1 MARLRDVPNVVRTMS
16 FTGLARKLWTEIE
29 QDAIFTWASSLAY
42 SWIFALFP
50 FMIFLLSLAPYMP
63 GSAKQDALKELEPA
77 IRQTVSGEVA
87 DQLVRNVHD
96 VMQNTQG
103 GLLSF
108 GLLLAL
114 WGASGGMTMTMTA
127 LDKAYEVESERSFLK
142 HRLVA
147 IGLTIAVIVLV
158 LIVLVLLPV
167 GGAVVRHFKDQAVL
181 GDVAALAVNIFRY
194 VLAILLLLACVSLIY
209 YFGPNIKQRWHTV
222 TPGAVLTV
230 ALWILMGFGFGFY
243 VSNFG
248 SFNKTYGTLGAAII
262 LLLFFYLSAAV
273 LLIGAELN
281 SVLDFAVLG
290 VKPGTRDFTAAN
302 ATSDGTAEPQRKDA
316 ITPARSSEDKA
327 LRRIQDAAVSG
338 LPAAPI
344 PVGKAQAGWWKWA
357 VAATAIGWIVGG
369 RKRRLT

>member
-1 MARLRDVPNVVRTMS
+1 MGFRTM
-16 FTGLARKLWTEIE
+16 ARKLWSEIE

-42 SWIFALFP
+42 SWIFSLFP

-63 GSAKQDALKELEPA
+63 GSAKQDTLKELEPA
-77 IRQTVSGEVA
+77 IRRSVSGEVA

-114 WGASGGMTMTMTA
+114 WGASGGMSMTMTA
-127 LDKAYEVESERSFLK
+127 LDKAYEVTSERSFLR

-147 IGLTIAVIVLV
+147 MGITIAVVVLV
-158 LIVLVLLPV
+158 LVVLVLLPV
-167 GGAVVRHFKDQAVL
+167 GGAVVKNFKDQAIL
-181 GDVAALAVNIFRY
+181 GEVAVIGVNLFRY
-194 VLAILLLLACVSLIY
+194 VLAILLLLASVSLIY
-209 YFGPNIKQRWHTV
+209 YFGPNIKQRWQTV

-230 ALWILMGFGFGFY
+230 TLWIAMGFGFGFY
-243 VSNFG
+243 VSNFA

-262 LLLFFYLSAAV
+262 LLLFFYLSATV

-281 SVLDFAVLG
+281 SVIDFAVLG
-290 VKPGTRDFTAAN
+290 VTPGTRDFTADAAQGASAPQRMDVITPPASAEDQALRGIKDA
-302 ATSDGTAEPQRKDA
+302 ATSGR
-316 ITPARSSEDKA
+316 
-327 LRRIQDAAVSG
+327 
-338 LPAAPI
+338 PAAPI

-357 VAATAIGWIVGG
+357 MAATAIGWIVGG

>member
-1 MARLRDVPNVVRTMS
+1 MG
-16 FTGLARKLWTEIE
+16 FKGFGRKLWSEVQ

-63 GSAKQDALKELEPA
+63 GSAKQDALKEVEPA
-77 IRQTVSGEVA
+77 IRRTVSGDVA
-87 DQLVRNVHD
+87 DQLVRNVHE

-114 WGASGGMTMTMTA
+114 WGASGGMSMTMTA

-147 IGLTIAVIVLV
+147 MGITIAVIVMI

-167 GGAVVRHFKDQAVL
+167 GGAVVKHFKDQAIL
-181 GDVAALAVNIFRY
+181 GDVAAFGVDLFRY
-194 VLAILLLLACVSLIY
+194 VLAILLLLASVSLIY

-230 ALWILMGFGFGFY
+230 ALWIAMGFGFGFY

-262 LLLFFYLSAAV
+262 LLLFFYLSAGA

-281 SVLDFAVLG
+281 SVLDFVVLG
-290 VKPGTRDFTAAN
+290 VKPGTRDFTAGAI
-302 ATSDGTAEPQRKDA
+302 DGAPAPQRMDV
-316 ITPARSSEDKA
+316 ITPASSSEDQA
-327 LRRIQDAAVSG
+327 LRDINDAAVSG
-338 LPAAPI
+338 RPAAPI
-344 PVGKAQAGWWKWA
+344 PVGMAQAGWWKWA
-357 VAATAIGWIVGG
+357 IAATAIGWIFGG